1 MGRIAPISRSS
12 QGCVNTLIIGLEAKQ
27 SKQARTELLSFG
39 PSLNTQSYIKNFFGG
54 KVFLHFGLLG

>member
-12 QGCVNTLIIGLEAKQ
+12 QGCVNTLIEAKQ